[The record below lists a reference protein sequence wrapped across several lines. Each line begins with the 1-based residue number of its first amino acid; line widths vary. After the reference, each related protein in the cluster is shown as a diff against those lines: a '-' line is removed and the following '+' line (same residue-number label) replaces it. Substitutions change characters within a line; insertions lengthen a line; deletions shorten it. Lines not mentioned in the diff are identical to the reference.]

1 MRDIEVVALLRLL
14 ACLLTLGRSV
24 ARAVGDS
31 ALLERN
37 PGGLRATTR
46 ASPFRL
52 LGSWDVLRG
61 WDLSEVHCRIPG
73 QAHLSS
79 DEDMYMELLT
89 YDVVR
94 YSGTQHHTRA
104 HSPPL
109 LSAIEHVH

>member
-1 MRDIEVVALLRLL
+1 MRPPELRLF
-14 ACLLTLGRSV
+14 G
-24 ARAVGDS
+24 
-31 ALLERN
+31 
-37 PGGLRATTR
+37 
-46 ASPFRL
+46 F
-52 LGSWDVLRG
+52 WDVLRG

-89 YDVVR
+89 CDVVR

>member
-1 MRDIEVVALLRLL
+1 MRPPELRLF
-14 ACLLTLGRSV
+14 G
-24 ARAVGDS
+24 
-31 ALLERN
+31 
-37 PGGLRATTR
+37 
-46 ASPFRL
+46 F
-52 LGSWDVLRG
+52 WDVLRG

-104 HSPPL
+104 YSPPL